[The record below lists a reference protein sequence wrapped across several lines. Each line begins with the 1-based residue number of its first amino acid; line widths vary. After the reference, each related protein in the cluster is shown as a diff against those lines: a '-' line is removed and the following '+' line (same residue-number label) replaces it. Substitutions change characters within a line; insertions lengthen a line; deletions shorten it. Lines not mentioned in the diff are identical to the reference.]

1 MIITKQKPIDEIL
14 KYLSDCKKVFIV
26 GCAQCATV
34 CKTGGEDEVKKMK
47 EILQG
52 HSKEVVGAEIWD
64 TPCNLLEVKK
74 RARDSKD
81 AISNADAILCMSCG
95 DGTYTVMHGTDKK
108 AYPSNDT
115 LFLGEVERAGRFSE
129 TCSLCGDCTLFMTG
143 GYCPNTFCPKELQNG
158 PCGGAK
164 DGKCEINPDIDCGWI
179 LIYKRL
185 KELGELDKM
194 KQIHP
199 PKDHSKSVKPR
210 KIVLTGVAK
219 NRIQEGKR

>member
-14 KYLSDCKKVFIV
+14 KYLSECKKIFIV

-34 CKTGGEDEVKKMK
+34 CKTGGEDEVKVMK
-47 EILQG
+47 EILKEHG
-52 HSKEVVGAEIWD
+52 KEVLGAEVWD
-64 TPCNLLEVKK
+64 PPCHLLEIKK
-74 RARDSKD
+74 RVRESED
-81 AISNADAILCMSCG
+81 AISRADVILCMSCG
-95 DGTYTVMHGTDKK
+95 DGTYTVMHGTDKRV
-108 AYPSNDT
+108 YPANDT

-129 TCSLCGDCTLFMTG
+129 TCSLCGDCTLFMSG

-185 KELGELDKM
+185 KDLGELDKM
-194 KQIHP
+194 KQIQP
-199 PKDHSKSVKPR
+199 PKDRSKSLKPR
-210 KIVLTGVAK
+210 KVILTNVAK
-219 NRIQEGKR
+219 NRL